1 MDSIADVLKNSLP
14 QEPPA
19 IAALKSYVK
28 ERYKAEAVISTG
40 PDSYILSVKS
50 AGLASNMQNE
60 SAAISQACKLDKPL
74 RIRISY

>member
-1 MDSIADVLKNSLP
+1 MDSIADVLRNSLP
-14 QEPPA
+14 SEPPEMTALKNYVKDHYHA
-19 IAALKSYVK
+19 IAVVSVA
-28 ERYKAEAVISTG
+28 

>member
-1 MDSIADVLKNSLP
+1 MDSVVDVLRNQLP
-14 QEPPA
+14 VEPPA
-19 IAALKSYVK
+19 VAALKNYVK
-28 ERYKAEAVISTG
+28 DHYRAVAVVSVA

-60 SAAISQACKLDKPL
+60 SAAISQACDLDKPL